1 MTLEEV
7 KAYLRVDSEEDDGTI
22 RQMMDAAESYI
33 VDAAGRFDGGNS
45 KARMLYRDISLSLAR
60 LLRID
65 LRIVSFLLPPTQD
78 FLQPRTCPCPFASI
92 WRISAALAS
101 AKPQFNTSDDV

>member
-45 KARMLYRDISLSLAR
+45 KARMLYMALMQ
-60 LLRID
+60 D
-65 LRIVSFLLPPTQD
+65 LYD
-78 FLQPRTCPCPFASI
+78 NRTLMVTEQQRKRMSYTYASI
-92 WRISAALAS
+92 LLQLQYQDKSGEEVPGGESIRE
-101 AKPQFNTSDDV
+101 D